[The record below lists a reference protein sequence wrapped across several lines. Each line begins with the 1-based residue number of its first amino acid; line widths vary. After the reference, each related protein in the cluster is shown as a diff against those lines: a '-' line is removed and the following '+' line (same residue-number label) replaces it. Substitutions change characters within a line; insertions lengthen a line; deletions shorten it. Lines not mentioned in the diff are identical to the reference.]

1 MRPKLRKYQLR
12 PEKAA
17 ALIAKLMP
25 MGEGEMPATVIG
37 WRDSKY
43 RIRRIRADYPN
54 GWRVNLSFSADGAN
68 TARSASFRMVLRADG
83 RGDA

>member
-17 ALIAKLMP
+17 ALIASLMP
-25 MGEGEMPATVIG
+25 MGEGATPLTVIG

-54 GWRVNLSFSADGAN
+54 GWRVNLSFSANGEN
-68 TARSASFRMVLRADG
+68 TARSASFRIRVEA
-83 RGDA
+83 

>member
-12 PEKAA
+12 PDKVA

-25 MGEGEMPATVIG
+25 MGEGEMPVAVIG
-37 WRDSKY
+37 WRDSRY

-54 GWRVNLSFSADGAN
+54 GWRVNLSFSADGEN
-68 TARSASFRMVLRADG
+68 TARSAQFRMTLRPEA
-83 RGDA
+83 

>member
-12 PEKAA
+12 PEKVA
-17 ALIAKLMP
+17 ALIAGLMP
-25 MGEGEMPATVIG
+25 MGDGEMPKSVIG

-43 RIRRIRADYPN
+43 RIRRIRADYPS

-68 TARSASFRMVLRADG
+68 TARSASFHMTFKVER
-83 RGDA
+83 